1 MRSDQ
6 QNKAMHVY
14 FALVSEA
21 LNEAGYG
28 VKRFFEEVKKVEIDW
43 SEGQVKENI
52 WRPVQQA
59 MTEKYSTTELEKIE
73 VSAVYE
79 QVNKVLS
86 EIGIHVPFPEDKN
99 HDSRR

>member
-1 MRSDQ
+1 MKRTPQ
-6 QNKAMHVY
+6 QNA
-14 FALVSEA
+14 ALHLFFTRVAES

-28 VKRFFEEVKKVEIDW
+28 VKRFYEEVKKVEIDW
-43 SEGQVKENI
+43 SAGQVKENI

-99 HDSRR
+99 HDS